1 MPRLREPSS
10 IFSKRLKQAR
20 LDAGLSQKELG
31 ILAGLDPFV
40 ASTRINRYEQDVHA
54 PDQATA
60 KRLAK
65 TLGVP
70 LAYLYADNERL
81 ARMIRAFCA
90 LDSVDQERLLKEIEP
105 APTAKVSL
113 SAGGLRH
120 PRSRGAI

>member
-1 MPRLREPSS
+1 MPRPREPSS
-10 IFSKRLKQAR
+10 IFSKRLRQAR
-20 LDAGLSQKELG
+20 QDAGLSQKDLG

-65 TLGVP
+65 ALGVP

-81 ARMIRAFCA
+81 ARMIRAFSA
-90 LDSVDQERLLKEIEP
+90 LDVAEQERILMVIEP
-105 APTAKVSL
+105 T
-113 SAGGLRH
+113 
-120 PRSRGAI
+120 

>member
-1 MPRLREPSS
+1 MPRPREPSS

-40 ASTRINRYEQDVHA
+40 ASTRINRYEQEVHT

-70 LAYLYADNERL
+70 LAYLYADSDRL
-81 ARMIRAFCA
+81 ARMIRAFSA
-90 LDSVDQERLLKEIEP
+90 LDTTEQDRLLKTIE
-105 APTAKVSL
+105 
-113 SAGGLRH
+113 
-120 PRSRGAI
+120 RS

>member
-1 MPRLREPSS
+1 MPRPREPSS
-10 IFSKRLKQAR
+10 IFSKRLRQAR
-20 LDAGLSQKELG
+20 QDAGLSQKDLG

-65 TLGVP
+65 ALGVP

-81 ARMIRAFCA
+81 ARMIRAFSA
-90 LDSVDQERLLKEIEP
+90 LDATEQERLLKEIE
-105 APTAKVSL
+105 
-113 SAGGLRH
+113 SANKCTH
-120 PRSRGAI
+120 AQI